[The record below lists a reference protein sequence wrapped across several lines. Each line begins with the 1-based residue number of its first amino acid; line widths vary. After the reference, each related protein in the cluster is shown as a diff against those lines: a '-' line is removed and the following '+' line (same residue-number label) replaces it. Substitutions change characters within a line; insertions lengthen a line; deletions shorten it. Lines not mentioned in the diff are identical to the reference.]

1 MKSWLGISERT
12 FVTFMSLL
20 FLLPLWNH
28 HVGTQGYPSVPV
40 LRCGSGGTATTKRII
55 SYEYHHHP
63 IIFQTHTSITS
74 HPRNLDCHIGGRLYL
89 SSTKSSDND
98 STSSP
103 NKSNNPQRKFRISN
117 IVKRMQAMI
126 LKLRNRQAIYFA
138 KFQSLSRR
146 SKMIILIQFCILFG
160 GMSSIMN
167 RIYIHNSP
175 VPPPIEIS
183 YSSFLDLIEQKPV
196 LLKSYNQNNDNAF
209 IPKID
214 HVRIGSDRFVYR
226 LYNSNSNDNN
236 KNKAVSQSSPSLSS
250 LSSSITT
257 PPIPKSTL
265 EYPTVPSKTSKQQRR
280 FGVKQQQQQQRK
292 FKQPSYIQAY
302 TKKISATPELI
313 NQLRINDISFAAA
326 TIPRTTSTLAVAA
339 RTILVGFYCLIL
351 FRLYRTI
358 SGSGITGGSNKNDGV
373 GKLANRGSDL
383 PLATFDE
390 IQGIDNAKVEVMELV
405 DVLRNPDKYAI
416 LGARAPTGLLLV
428 GPPGTGKTML
438 ARATAATAGV
448 PLLYCSGS
456 DFVEMFVGRG
466 AARVRQLFERA
477 TKLAPCIIFVDEL
490 DALGKSRD
498 FGGNAF
504 GNGLMSRSND
514 EAEQTLNQLL
524 ACMDGLDSSRQ
535 VCVLAATNRKE
546 VLDPALIRPGRFDR
560 IVKLELPNAYGREQ
574 ILRVHAS
581 KLPGFIEGSGLDVD
595 RPNALGKGRMV
606 DLSAIAAVT
615 DGWSGAELEFL
626 VNEAAIRAVRR
637 VSSALQRGTTPIG
650 DIVPHVE
657 ARDFEESLRS
667 FYETRKPKGSGPSAV
682 NDLLKNVWRQ

>member
-1 MKSWLGISERT
+1 MKVRLGIWERT
-12 FVTFMSLL
+12 FVACILLLSLWYHHTVTL
-20 FLLPLWNH
+20 GYTSPFPLR
-28 HVGTQGYPSVPV
+28 GCCST
-40 LRCGSGGTATTKRII
+40 TTKRKN
-55 SYEYHHHP
+55 EYSLP
-63 IIFQTHTSITS
+63 LIFQIQTRKYQSSINC
-74 HPRNLDCHIGGRLYL
+74 RNERKFFL
-89 SSTKSSDND
+89 SSTKSSDSTGNKSSND
-98 STSSP
+98 STTP
-103 NKSNNPQRKFRISN
+103 KNSNNRQRKFRIPN
-117 IVKRMQAMI
+117 LMKRAQSFI
-126 LKLRNRQAIYFA
+126 IKLRNLQAVYLA
-138 KFQSLSRR
+138 RFQSLSRR
-146 SKMIILIQFCILFG
+146 SKMIVLFQFCVLFG

-175 VPPPIEIS
+175 IPPPIEIS
-183 YSSFLDLIEQKPV
+183 YSSFLDLIEHKPV
-196 LLKSYNQNNDNAF
+196 VLKSYNNNNNNDAF

-226 LYNSNSNDNN
+226 LYNSNNNN
-236 KNKAVSQSSPSLSS
+236 KVISQSSPSLPSS
-250 LSSSITT
+250 L
-257 PPIPKSTL
+257 
-265 EYPTVPSKTSKQQRR
+265 PTVTPTTTAKTTFGLTTPSKTSKQQR
-280 FGVKQQQQQQRK
+280 QRSS
-292 FKQPSYIQAY
+292 KQPSYIQAY

-326 TIPRTTSTLAVAA
+326 VIPRTTSTLAIAA
-339 RTILVGFYCLIL
+339 RTILIGFYCIIL

-466 AARVRQLFERA
+466 AARVRQLFDRA
-477 TKLAPCIIFVDEL
+477 TKLAPCIIFIDEL

-504 GNGLMSRSND
+504 GSGLMSRSND

-595 RPNALGKGRMV
+595 RPSALGKGRMV